1 LPLEAGADLISR
13 RSLSIHS
20 ASCGM
25 LLANSR
31 VSGVIEF

>member
-1 LPLEAGADLISR
+1 LPLRLVQNLISR
-13 RSLSIHS
+13 RSLRIHS
-20 ASCGM
+20 ASCGT